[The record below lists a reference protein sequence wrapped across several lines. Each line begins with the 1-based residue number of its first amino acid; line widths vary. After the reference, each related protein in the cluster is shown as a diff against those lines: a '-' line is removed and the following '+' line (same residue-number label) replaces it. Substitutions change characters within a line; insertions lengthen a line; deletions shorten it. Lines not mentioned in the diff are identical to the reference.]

1 MKPATLP
8 TGFVHC
14 LLEFAFLHARGVV
27 RVEKGF
33 DHIKC
38 RFWLPV
44 NVHEPPVFFVGVT
57 IVRNSA
63 TLRGHSACI
72 LHIRSPCFPP
82 AVGKG
87 ENGGTGAPDR
97 VGEQRRQQ
105 RLGGISLS
113 PFVGAL
119 RVTQHRRRHVAV
131 GTNFR
136 EVHGLVA
143 ALGKVHGSSVGYIPA
158 VYIES
163 PEVNIGECSEQ
174 LHLWHFAVGGGYWMV
189 WVFRVDGINGN

>member
-8 TGFVHC
+8 TGFEYC

-33 DHIKC
+33 DHIKS

-63 TLRGHSACI
+63 ARRGHSACI
-72 LHIRSPCFPP
+72 LHIRPPCFPP
-82 AVGKG
+82 AVGIG
-87 ENGGTGAPDR
+87 ENGGTGALDR
-97 VGEQRRQQ
+97 VGEQRCQK
-105 RLGGISLS
+105 RLGGICLC

-136 EVHGLVA
+136 EVHRLVA
-143 ALGKVHGSSVGYIPA
+143 ALGKVQSGCVRYIPA
-158 VYIES
+158 VYIQA
-163 PEVNIGECSEQ
+163 PEVD
-174 LHLWHFAVGGGYWMV
+174 VGK
-189 WVFRVDGINGN
+189 